1 LHYIGPEAEHWVLG
15 LHYIGRRSAA
25 GWNVAWGYARAA
37 RGRWGFRWWPPV
49 TGLMEGGLTRNDRAE
64 CPVDCHLEGSR
75 SVSSSLYFA
84 TTWLVGLDV
93 LHSLDLQAAQLS
105 VCRPHGKMHVGRGP
119 WN

>member
-1 LHYIGPEAEHWVLG
+1 
-15 LHYIGRRSAA
+15 
-25 GWNVAWGYARAA
+25 
-37 RGRWGFRWWPPV
+37 
-49 TGLMEGGLTRNDRAE
+49 MEGGLTRNDRAE

-75 SVSSSLYFA
+75 PVSSSLYFFA

-119 WN
+119 CNKSSEGLVGFPLEATTTSEI